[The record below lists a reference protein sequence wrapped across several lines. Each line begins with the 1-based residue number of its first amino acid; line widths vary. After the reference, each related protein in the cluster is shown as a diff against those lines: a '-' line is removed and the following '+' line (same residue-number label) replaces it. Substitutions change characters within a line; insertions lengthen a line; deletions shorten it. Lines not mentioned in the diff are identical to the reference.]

1 MKLLEGT
8 KPDVRRVITAR
19 QRRTCLLAWTSNL
32 KRADI
37 AAAHGISPKAVA
49 MRLYRAR
56 QRLRKAG
63 IEPPSAMRA
72 SLRTPAFQLESLE
85 NI

>member
-1 MKLLEGT
+1 MKLLEGM
-8 KPDVRRVITAR
+8 KPDVRRVITTR
-19 QRRTCLLAWTSNL
+19 QRRSCLLAWTSNM

-37 AAAHGISPKAVA
+37 AVVHGISPKAVA

-63 IEPPSAMRA
+63 IEPPNSMRA
-72 SLRTPAFQLESLE
+72 AIRTPVFQLESLE
-85 NI
+85 NV